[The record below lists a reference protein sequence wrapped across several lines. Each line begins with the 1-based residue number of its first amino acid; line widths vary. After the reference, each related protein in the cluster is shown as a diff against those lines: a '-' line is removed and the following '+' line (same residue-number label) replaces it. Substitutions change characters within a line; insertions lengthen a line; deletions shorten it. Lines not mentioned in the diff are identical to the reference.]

1 MKALICL
8 LLAALLLCPAT
19 AETVQDQALSFIQ
32 AAGIAA
38 DSVTR
43 IGSGIIIPL
52 ADGGTASL
60 WADGDFDP
68 LQLGWRFEGAS
79 DNTVALYL
87 DHALSLLLTME
98 QKIPADTENLS
109 SLQKRIA
116 DSHALIVA
124 NGLRD
129 LESTGAQGLRI
140 LLEKLSLEGESDLD
154 SLRVRLASRLL
165 DSLDNSPELHE
176 GCEAALRSWLEA
188 IGSEQK
194 D

>member
-8 LLAALLLCPAT
+8 LLASLLLCPAT
-19 AETVQDQALSFIQ
+19 AETVQDQALAFIQ

-43 IGSGIIIPL
+43 IGSEIIIPL

-68 LQLGWRFEGAS
+68 LQLGWRFDGAS

-98 QKIPADTENLS
+98 KKIPADTEALS
-109 SLQKRIA
+109 ELQKRIA
-116 DSHALIVA
+116 DNHALIVS
-124 NGLRD
+124 NGLCD

-140 LLEKLSLEGESDLD
+140 LLEKLSLDGESDLD
-154 SLRVRLASRLL
+154 SLRARLAARLL
-165 DSLDNSPELHE
+165 GSMDHSSELHE
-176 GCEAALRSWLEA
+176 ACEAALRSWLETIEA
-188 IGSEQK
+188 DQEN
-194 D
+194 

>member
-19 AETVQDQALSFIQ
+19 AETVQDQALAFIQ

-43 IGSGIIIPL
+43 IGSEIIIPL

-68 LQLGWRFEGAS
+68 LQLGWHFDGAS

-98 QKIPADTENLS
+98 KKIPADTEALS
-109 SLQKRIA
+109 ELQKRIA
-116 DSHALIVA
+116 DNHALIVS
-124 NGLRD
+124 NGLCD

-140 LLEKLSLEGESDLD
+140 LLEKLSLDGESDLD
-154 SLRVRLASRLL
+154 SLRARLAARLL
-165 DSLDNSPELHE
+165 DSMDHSPELHE

-188 IGSEQK
+188 IEADQEN
-194 D
+194 